1 MEKKALIVHLIQSNK
16 RYWGKPL
23 FEAFEPL
30 FHDFHSSEMI
40 AEIINKELGTSLKAY
55 QIQNVR
61 TKYFKPKEKVEPK
74 PIEKS
79 NQDSEEWAQNIYD
92 KIYNQPKKTVF
103 DLSGL

>member
-1 MEKKALIVHLIQSNK
+1 MEKKAQIVKLIQSNK

-30 FHDFHSSEMI
+30 FHDFHSSELI
-40 AEIINKELGTSLKAY
+40 AEMINKELGTTLKAY

-61 TKYFKPKEKVEPK
+61 TKYFKPIEKKEVNKVE
-74 PIEKS
+74 IS